1 MSQEAVIISS
11 LPDTRKRMEIE
22 ARYNRTVA
30 AWQEQCDLGI
40 RMMRAEFR
48 MKCHLAKSLC
58 DAELRELERNAN
70 AHEEH

>member
-1 MSQEAVIISS
+1 MSSEVATVSS

-48 MKCHLAKSLC
+48 MKRHLAKALH
-58 DAELRELERNAN
+58 DAELREVERNN
-70 AHEEH
+70 K